1 MNGRRWAL
9 SVIVVAVISL
19 AAGFATPHDAAHDQW
34 WNLVPAFFALFG
46 LGGCLLI
53 IVFAK
58 ALGKAL
64 LQKKED
70 YYDAD

>member
-1 MNGRRWAL
+1 MNGWRWAL
-9 SVIVVAVISL
+9 LVVVVVISL
-19 AAGFATPHDAAHDQW
+19 AAGLATPHDAAHDQW
-34 WNLVPAFFALFG
+34 WNRIPAFFALFG

-53 IVFAK
+53 IICAK

-64 LQKKED
+64 LQKREG

>member
-1 MNGRRWAL
+1 MNGRRWAFII
-9 SVIVVAVISL
+9 IVAAISL
-19 AAGFATPHDAAHDQW
+19 AAGFAAPHDAAHDQW
-34 WNLVPAFFALFG
+34 WNSVPAFFALFG
-46 LGGCLLI
+46 FGGCLLL

-64 LQKKED
+64 LQKRED

>member
-1 MNGRRWAL
+1 MNGRRWVL
-9 SVIVVAVISL
+9 LVIVAVISL
-19 AAGFATPHDAAHDQW
+19 AAGFSAPHDAAHDQW
-34 WNLVPAFFALFG
+34 WNRVPAFFALFG
-46 LGGCLLI
+46 LVGCLLI

-64 LQKKED
+64 LQKKEG